1 MRSINTLHV
10 TASILLGHLYPG
22 KDLRH
27 TLLTEYYYA
36 IRELG
41 VKGSTPLKDL
51 LPTLPQDVQV
61 LTAKALLYTPATK
74 LGFFGGT
81 TLAPEL
87 LKAADAWDN
96 MPFDEHCNDETTFAK
111 VLAKKLNLNVL
122 TEPAKYSTR
131 IKPNKLLKKALSYLD
146 KNPHI
151 TAFSINSQALQLGRL
166 VKGLLSLASFTIPLD
181 RMGKP
186 EYHANLLKNC
196 LLTAEVGL
204 PQDLIKDIRI
214 ATQNL
219 RCFLPSGIIYS
230 LLYQTSLGTNLV
242 INLES
247 LGFLLGYKGAQ
258 TARFSYIRKFSKE
271 VGMVLSEKYN
281 LHYER
286 LCDVVQH
293 GKDPYHVFNV
303 ADTGLLKEDK
313 TPVFVQ
319 EEYDVRNLLKHNNPF
334 ASAVVPF
341 ENTTQ
346 KVLGK
351 SRGTYILDRN
361 LLTYNMLYYPT
372 TIHYT
377 FPYEVRFLTPRA
389 ALTRS
394 LKISIFTRKQHQQRA
409 YASLVDMNPVTKPDP
424 NTKPRAKDNRW
435 LPIFDDYLA
444 TDFDPKK
451 LAKVMRKDKILYYSV
466 VKKLRRLAKYLT
478 KTHKTVFDLID
489 QSATATAYEGTK
501 AEECAGDWDKDKYEY
516 LFIEVCR
523 AWATKG
529 LVLDLPVKVRV
540 KKLAEPGKKE
550 RLVCREPCLMA
561 IFDALSNKVWQV
573 ITQSINI
580 KLGYPLSNYLP
591 GMAVPL
597 RTMERFRDAMEG
609 QDISL
614 LNMDVKSCFD
624 SINLKHENFLARI
637 EKSSVLVE
645 ELAGK
650 AAADF
655 TRKLFKNYLHDSITQ
670 GKIKFT
676 KSTGKGQKGLKLPKV
691 GTLPTGFVLAPAL
704 WTHLALPAVYSTS
717 KLVQSKKL
725 LAMDL
730 CGDDLVVVAA
740 RNLPQELKDETCA
753 PWFELANDLSLKFHF
768 FKNYKDKTVHF
779 NAKWNHLFEDKS
791 EQNVTSAWID
801 SFPAYSIPIFHAG
814 TLLADKHYI
823 ETVTSYSAEKAEG
836 KFYSSLGKRKRD
848 KQANFIPNSAAIQ
861 MSQHPALVNRLRAY
875 APANRLR
882 DQAVME
888 SEGTRWLTGAQG
900 CVMTFFNKSTKVVLN
915 GECISRQ
922 KAFFIQ
928 HPVHGV
934 IPCKYVN
941 EVSRNLESE
950 SLGPFTSTLTMSLE
964 EARAYKDGLRIE
976 LASFGHQKT
985 SPQDTEHPA
994 RGARVAKVPTEATP
1008 LSLQGQQNAF
1018 PNFSAFSY
1026 PKEMTH

>member
-1 MRSINTLHV
+1 MQSISALHV

-41 VKGSTPLKDL
+41 VKGSTRLKDL
-51 LPTLPQDVQV
+51 LPTLPHDVQV

-87 LKAADAWDN
+87 LKAADRWDS
-96 MPFDEHCNDETTFAK
+96 MPFDENCNNETTFAK
-111 VLAKKLNLNVL
+111 VIAKKLNVP
-122 TEPAKYSTR
+122 TTPAKYASK
-131 IKPNKLLKKALSYLD
+131 IKSKALLKKATAYLE
-146 KNPHI
+146 KNPHL

-204 PQDLIKDIRI
+204 PADLLKDIRI

-219 RCFLPSGIIYS
+219 RCFLPSGVIYS
-230 LLYQTSLGTNLV
+230 LLYQTSLGTDLV

-247 LGFLLGYKGAQ
+247 LGFLLGYKGAK

-271 VGMVLSEKYN
+271 VGMNISEKYN
-281 LHYER
+281 LHYQR
-286 LCDVVQH
+286 VCAVVQH
-293 GKDPYHVFNV
+293 GKDPFHVFNV
-303 ADTGLLKEDK
+303 ADTGLLKHDG

-319 EEYDVRNLLKHNNPF
+319 EEYDVRNLFKHNNPY

-361 LLTYNMLYYPT
+361 LVTYDRLYYPT

-377 FPYEVRFLTPRA
+377 FPYEVRFLTTRG

-394 LKISIFTRKQHQQRA
+394 LKFSIFTRKHHQQRA
-409 YASLVDMNPVTKPDP
+409 FASLVDMNPVTKPDP
-424 NTKPRAKDNRW
+424 STKPRAKDNRW
-435 LPIFDDYLA
+435 QPVFDDYLA

-451 LAKVMRKDKILYYSV
+451 LAKVLREDKILYYSV
-466 VKKLRRLAKYLT
+466 VPKLRRLAKYM
-478 KTHKTVFDLID
+478 KSKQKTVFDLID
-489 QSATATAYEGTK
+489 QSATANTYEGTK
-501 AEECAGDWDKDKYEY
+501 AEECKGDWDKDKYRH

-540 KKLAEPGKKE
+540 KRMQEPGKKE
-550 RLVCREPCLMA
+550 RLICQEPCLMA
-561 IFDALSNKVWQV
+561 IFDALSNRVWQV

-624 SINLKHENFLARI
+624 SINLTHENFLARL
-637 EKSSVLVE
+637 EKSSALVE
-645 ELAGK
+645 DLAGK

-655 TRKLFKNYLHDSITQ
+655 TRKLFKDYLHDHITQ

-676 KSTGKGQKGLKLPKV
+676 KSTSKNQKDVKLPKV

-704 WTHLALPAVYSTS
+704 WTHLALPAVHSTS

-730 CGDDLVVVAA
+730 CGDDLVVLAA
-740 RNLPQELKDETCA
+740 RDLPQELKDETCA

-768 FKNYKDKTVHF
+768 FKNYKDRTVYF
-779 NAKWNHLFEDKS
+779 NEKWNSLFEDKS
-791 EQNVTSAWID
+791 EQTVNSAWID
-801 SFPAYSIPIFHAG
+801 RFPAYSIPIYHAG
-814 TLLADKHYI
+814 TLLADKHYV

-848 KQANFIPNSAAIQ
+848 KQANFIPNFAAIQ

-875 APANRLR
+875 APTNRLR
-882 DQAVME
+882 VQAVME

-900 CVMTFFNKSTKVVLN
+900 CVMTFFNKSTKVILN
-915 GECISRQ
+915 GECISKQ

-934 IPCKYVN
+934 IPCKVLN
-941 EVSRNLESE
+941 DLSVANRESQ

-964 EARAYKDGLRIE
+964 EAQAYKAKLRGTK
-976 LASFGHQKT
+976 LVT
-985 SPQDTEHPA
+985 SSDEFYLPTVEE
-994 RGARVAKVPTEATP
+994 VAVSMHVPTAIEVAGFP
-1008 LSLQGQQNAF
+1008 LKHGPD
-1018 PNFSAFSY
+1018 PNPSSSVLGV
-1026 PKEMTH
+1026 P